1 MRKVGRGS
9 PVAPATPHLHAPLL
23 SNATLDRS
31 IRVLGSPASLDP
43 LFRRLAS
50 GLPITLGVLGASVG
64 QNAGCLDQP
73 GKRCMGYSG
82 IGHRPKGWA
91 VLDDALR
98 PRAAERLRSAVA
110 AAAFKQHKFVYDSQT
125 YAKPGVAEAD
135 LAEDFGDAALAD
147 ALRGLAGALAPAL
160 HATCGIYSGD
170 AAIKLQRNTSG
181 AFPCHYDNA
190 GPPSKRSV
198 TAVLYL
204 GRADGEAVE
213 ADDGGALC
221 LAPFLRRRVRLRP
234 LLNRLVLF
242 KSDRV
247 VHSVERWRGA
257 AARLC
262 VSFWFDGEVNGE
274 LTLTRDRL
282 RFSDWD
288 AAAEFFS
295 TSPLQR
301 CLSRAVYDEAY
312 VASIGAMRSDGEEA
326 MLVGHERVVA
336 TTVASLRPLVEELR
350 RRRSLVG
357 PGLEL

>member
-1 MRKVGRGS
+1 MTALCETLVDADAVDAADDDSETGALDDLLGLGGALADASDDEDADALVDDAFARRARGAGAA
-9 PVAPATPHLHAPLL
+9 VAGP
-23 SNATLDRS
+23 N
-31 IRVLGSPASLDP
+31 
-43 LFRRLAS
+43 
-50 GLPITLGVLGASVG
+50 
-64 QNAGCLDQP
+64 
-73 GKRCMGYSG
+73 
-82 IGHRPKGWA
+82 GWA

-98 PRAAERLRSAVA
+98 PRAAERLREAVA
-110 AAAFKQHKFVYDSQT
+110 AAAFKQHKFVYDART

-135 LAEDFGDAALAD
+135 LAENFGDAALAD

-160 HATCGIYSGD
+160 HATCGIYSSD

-204 GRADGEAVE
+204 GRADGEPVE
-213 ADDGGALC
+213 TDDGGALC

-234 LLNRLVLF
+234 RPNRLVLF

-247 VHSVERWRGA
+247 VHSVERWRGISP
-257 AARLC
+257 RLC

-288 AAAEFFS
+288 AAAAFFS

-301 CLSRAVYDEAY
+301 YLSRAVYDEAY
-312 VASIGAMRSDGEEA
+312 VASIGAMRSDGEKA
-326 MLVGHERVVA
+326 MLAGHERVVA
-336 TTVASLRPLVEELR
+336 ATVASLRPLVEELR
-350 RRRSLVG
+350 RRRGLVG
-357 PGLEL
+357 PDLEL